1 MASLSID
8 QAIAL
13 GQKHH
18 REGRLPEAE
27 VIYRQIL
34 DRSPDHVDA
43 LVSLGALRLQA
54 GTRPEAVALFSRVIA
69 SRPNDPWTYLTVGQ
83 VLHVHGALDDAAHLY
98 RHALELFPA
107 SDEFCY
113 RLGHVERAR
122 NHLQAAI
129 GYFQRAIHLRPQ
141 FPEARSNLGLSLE
154 EAGRSDD
161 AVRELQQAVR
171 LDGTRPEDH
180 YNLAISLTTLGRLDE
195 ASTAYR
201 HAIALHPDFAEAH
214 NNLGAVA
221 KTLGQLDDAAA
232 SFQTALRIRPT
243 LSAAESNLAGVY
255 EWQAQHDE
263 ALAAHRRAMD
273 LAPESPGTH
282 SNYLYTLLF
291 HPGYDAAMLRE
302 AHEDWNCRHAR
313 SLRPVAEAYANDRS
327 PERRLR
333 VGYVCSVFRDH
344 VLGRNLMPLLREHDR
359 RALQVICYSNNRV
372 NDAITEEF
380 RRIAA
385 EWREIAA
392 LSDDAVAQMIRHDAI
407 DILVDTTLHMEGNR
421 LLVFARKPAPV
432 QVTFAGYPGSTGLE
446 TIDYRL
452 TDGHLD
458 PPGVDAPHVE
468 RSWRLPDTFWCY
480 DPLGDSPA
488 VGALPA
494 LARGYVTFG
503 CLNNFSKTNDGVLA
517 LWARVLIATP
527 RSRLLILAH
536 EGSHRQRARD
546 VLRAHGIQSDRI
558 EFAGYRRR
566 DLYLELFGQ
575 IDIGL
580 DTVPYNGHTTSLDS
594 FWMGVPVVTLVG
606 NTVVGRAGASQL
618 TNLRLPELIART
630 PDEYVAIAT
639 ALAQD
644 TARLATLRHTLRERM
659 QSSPLMDAPRF
670 ARGVETA
677 YSEIWR
683 RWCAC
688 AATSAAPDS
697 VQT

>member
-1 MASLSID
+1 MAALPID
-8 QAIAL
+8 QAIEL

-18 REGRLPEAE
+18 REGRLNEAE

-34 DRSPDHVDA
+34 ARRPDHTDA
-43 LVSLGALRLQA
+43 LLALGALRLQA
-54 GTRPEAVALFSRVIA
+54 GARAEAIALFSEVIA
-69 SRPNDPWTYLTVGQ
+69 SRPNEPWTYLTVGQ
-83 VLHVHGALDDAAHLY
+83 VLHVHGALDDAARLY
-98 RHALELFPA
+98 GHALELFPA
-107 SDEFCY
+107 SDEICY

-129 GYFQRAIHLRPQ
+129 GCFQRAIHLRPQ

-161 AVRELQQAVR
+161 AVRELQQAIR
-171 LDGTRPEDH
+171 LDGTRPEDY
-180 YNLAISLTTLGRLDE
+180 YNLAISLTTLARLDE

-201 HAIALHPDFAEAH
+201 RAIALDPDFAEAH

-221 KTLGQLDDAAA
+221 KALGQLDDAAA
-232 SFQTALRIRPT
+232 SFQAALRIRPT
-243 LSAAESNLAGVY
+243 LAATQSNLAGVY

-263 ALAAHRRAMD
+263 ALASHRRAMD
-273 LAPESPGTH
+273 MAPESPGTH
-282 SNYLYTLLF
+282 GNYLFTLLF

-302 AHEDWNCRHAR
+302 AHDEWNRRHAR
-313 SLRPVAEAYANDRS
+313 SLRPLDAAYANDRA

-333 VGYVCSVFRDH
+333 VGYVCGVFRDH
-344 VLGRNLMPLLREHDR
+344 VLGRYLMPLLREHDR
-359 RALQVICYSNNRV
+359 SVLDVICYSNNRI

-380 RRIAA
+380 RRMAA
-385 EWREIAA
+385 EWREIGAM
-392 LSDDAVAQMIRHDAI
+392 SDDAVAQLIRRDAV

-452 TDGHLD
+452 TDVHLD
-458 PPGVDAPHVE
+458 PAGADASYVE

-480 DPLGDSPA
+480 DPLGANPA

-494 LARGYVTFG
+494 QARGYVTFG
-503 CLNNFSKTNDGVLA
+503 CLNNFSKTNDGVLG
-517 LWARVLIATP
+517 LWAQVLGATP

-546 VLRAHGIQSDRI
+546 VFRAHGVEPDRI
-558 EFAGYRRR
+558 EFAGYRHR
-566 DLYLELFGQ
+566 DLYLELFQ
-575 IDIGL
+575 QVDIGL

-618 TNLRLPELIART
+618 RNLRLPELIART

-659 QSSPLMDAPRF
+659 RCSPLMDARRF
-670 ARGVETA
+670 ARSVETA
-677 YSEIWR
+677 YREMWR
-683 RWCAC
+683 RWCAGV
-688 AATSAAPDS
+688 APSAGP
-697 VQT
+697 